1 VAELLPTMWGTRGN
15 PVRAL
20 LTSLPVA
27 GLSIFAVAVSL
38 CSLVL
43 FVGHNRVALWRLVS
57 LRPAKGQDAFP
68 QLIALLF
75 IVPIGLM
82 MLGGNTTDLY
92 SVRYLLITWQASVMM
107 LAIFFERMLKRV
119 GAVFMVFLLS
129 AWLLQIVFVGYV
141 RLHRWWRYGYYDSGS
156 VRELEGFFEEN
167 SVRTG
172 YADYWLSYT
181 LDYMTDE
188 RLVVAPYNGVDRYPR
203 YTLVV
208 GAQPIQAYILPGG
221 GVSQEDAQVD
231 DLLQYI
237 DSHQGAGPARSE
249 VVDRLSSQIVLKRR
263 AVANWDVWLV
273 ADR

>member
-1 VAELLPTMWGTRGN
+1 
-15 PVRAL
+15 
-20 LTSLPVA
+20 
-27 GLSIFAVAVSL
+27 
-38 CSLVL
+38 
-43 FVGHNRVALWRLVS
+43 
-57 LRPAKGQDAFP
+57 
-68 QLIALLF
+68 
-75 IVPIGLM
+75 M